1 MSIVAYSRVLVMI
14 LVVVLL
20 VQHISCGFAA
30 QVENIAGASV
40 WTQVVL
46 DEGRVTYHL
55 GAAPDVPYNQYART
69 GAPFMAA

>member
-40 WTQVVL
+40 
-46 DEGRVTYHL
+46 
-55 GAAPDVPYNQYART
+55 
-69 GAPFMAA
+69 